1 MVFSA
6 LLIVWIILN
15 GRITLEILCFGVLLC
30 VAVVFFL
37 RYALG
42 YTFEFDKRVCRIG
55 ASLIKY
61 AAVLFIEIVKANL
74 QVVKIIVTGKTVQ
87 PRLVRF
93 TVPLN
98 SETAQVALA
107 DSITLTPGTITVQT
121 SGGELYVH
129 ALDEA
134 FAGGLDESCFVKQ
147 LVEME
152 GKLND

>member
-6 LLIVWIILN
+6 LLIAWIILN

-30 VAVVFFL
+30 VAVIFFL

-42 YTFEFDKRVCRIG
+42 YTWEFDKRVCRISV
-55 ASLIKY
+55 SLLKY
-61 AAVLFIEIVKANL
+61 AVVLFMEIVKANL
-74 QVVKIIVTGKTVQ
+74 QVAAMIVSGKKVEPQ
-87 PRLVRF
+87 LVHF

-98 SETAQVALA
+98 SDAAQVALA

-121 SGGELYVH
+121 KGGEYYVH